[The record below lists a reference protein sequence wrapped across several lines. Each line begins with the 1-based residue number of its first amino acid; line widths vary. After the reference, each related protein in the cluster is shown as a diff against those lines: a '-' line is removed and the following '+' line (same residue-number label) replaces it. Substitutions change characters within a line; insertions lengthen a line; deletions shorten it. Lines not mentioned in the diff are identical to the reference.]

1 MKNTQ
6 KDRRDKKLLRFLKEL
21 DGHNFL
27 VSDIDSYEKWRHD
40 LYKKY
45 GFTEE
50 DWHKAVRLVMSIGN
64 KDQYWDGVGYKKDV
78 LNKKDKVSKK
88 LERDLRSGKQ
98 EHFDKVGEEELEDER
113 RYILDVFD
121 DGDYDPEKD
130 MTR

>member
-6 KDRRDKKLLRFLKEL
+6 KDRRDKKLLRFLREL
-21 DGHNFL
+21 DGRNYFNSSIDEYEKFR
-27 VSDIDSYEKWRHD
+27 SDI
-40 LYKKY
+40 YKKY

>member
-64 KDQYWDGVGYKKDV
+64 KDQYWNGVGYKKDV
-78 LNKKDKVSKK
+78 QIKKDKVRNK

-98 EHFDKVGEEELEDER
+98 EHLDKVGEEELENER
-113 RYILDVFD
+113 RWILDVYD
-121 DGDYDPEKD
+121 EDYDPEKD